1 MRDFRVTVTHFFLA
15 TQEKEPL
22 ALFRFLS
29 NLFNPT
35 ENLMQ
40 KLLNA
45 YRANPTPANHAKLQ
59 KYLDKHMMAVCLA
72 LPEDIAFLR
81 AHNFSI

>member
-1 MRDFRVTVTHFFLA
+1 MHDFRVTVTHFFLA

-35 ENLMQ
+35 EITMTQNQ
-40 KLLNA
+40 FNA
-45 YRANPTPANHAKLQ
+45 LCNEHCIDPS
-59 KYLDKHMMAVCLA
+59 LA
-72 LPEDIAFLR
+72 LENENLIEALR
-81 AHNFSI
+81 ERDDDRVIEIITQEF